1 MESGEPLA
9 APVSGEHF
17 SFEPLRAV
25 HPPADELA
33 RREARDAQIVALAKA
48 GRSRW
53 AIARQ
58 LGIGPATVQIALR
71 RHAEDIGFARQRQ
84 IEDDPND

>member
-1 MESGEPLA
+1 MRAAEPLA

-17 SFEPLRAV
+17 SVEPLRAV
-25 HPPADELA
+25 HSPTDELA
-33 RREARDAQIVALAKA
+33 RRESRDAQIIALAKA

-58 LGIGPATVQIALR
+58 LGIGPAVVQIALR
-71 RHAEDIGFARQRQ
+71 RHAEDMGFARRRQ